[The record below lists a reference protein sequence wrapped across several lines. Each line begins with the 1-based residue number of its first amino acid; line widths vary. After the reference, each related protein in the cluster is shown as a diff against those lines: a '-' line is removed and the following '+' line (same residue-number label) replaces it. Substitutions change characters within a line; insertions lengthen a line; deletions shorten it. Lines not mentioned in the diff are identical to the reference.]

1 MALTDKQR
9 RFVSEYLVDL
19 NATQAAIRAG
29 YSEKAARAIGSENL
43 TKPDIQKAIQK
54 ARTRQQ
60 SRVEVTADDILRELI
75 SVGMSKA
82 GDEQDS
88 HLKFNNKLR
97 ALELAGKHLGMFD
110 KKADTADTTGS
121 NLVDVLTEGT
131 GEDVDTDDL
140 PEVE

>member
-1 MALTDKQR
+1 MALSEKQK
-9 RFVSEYLVDL
+9 RFVAEYLVDL

-29 YSEKAARAIGSENL
+29 YSPKTAYSQGQRLLKKDDVQEAIHKGREE
-43 TKPDIQKAIQK
+43 
-54 ARTRQQ
+54 QQ
-60 SRVEVTADDILRELI
+60 SRVNTTADDILRELI
-75 SVGMSKA
+75 SVGMRQAS
-82 GDEQDS
+82 DTTDS
-88 HLKFNNKLR
+88 ELRYANKIR

-110 KKADTADTTGS
+110 KKANTADTTGS